1 MKRIMFVCH
10 GNICRSTMAE
20 FLMKDLVAKKGL
32 SEKFYIQSAGTSDEE
47 EGNPVHYGTRK
58 ILDRL
63 KISYSGKRA
72 VQLDVQDY
80 NRYEYF
86 IGMDSANRR
95 NMKRLFNGD
104 PENKVSCL
112 LDYTERPR
120 DVADPWY
127 THDFE
132 ATYNDVVEG
141 INALLKAL
149 N

>member
-1 MKRIMFVCH
+1 MFVCH

-63 KISYSGKRA
+63 GISYSGKRA

-80 NRYEYF
+80 NRYDYF

>member
-1 MKRIMFVCH
+1 MFVCH